1 MPRRAGSERAHQFT
15 ANSPV
20 RSTEGSGEEATFSSD
35 QMAAMLELAKKGA
48 TEIVE
53 LQKAAIAAADQPDT
67 DSLANLAAAFGQ

>member
-1 MPRRAGSERAHQFT
+1 MT
-15 ANSPV
+15 
-20 RSTEGSGEEATFSSD
+20 
-35 QMAAMLELAKKGA
+35 AMLELAKKGT